1 MAGATTKIIAKM
13 LVIMVPS
20 LPAAAV
26 EGGASAAT
34 ALQAFHA
41 THDLYHA
48 APQNSTNAW
57 QFARTCFDLAD
68 FSTNNSERAAI
79 AQQGIAAARQAIA
92 LASNSAPAHY
102 YLGLNQGQL
111 ARTKSLGALP
121 LVSQMEREFL
131 AAANL
136 DAQFDYAGADRSL
149 GLLYRDAPAFGSVG
163 SRTKSRQHL
172 QRAAQLDPDY
182 PENQLNLVESN
193 LKWNDRNTARRE
205 LAKLESIWKSAH
217 EKFSGPT
224 WAASWT
230 DWEARYQS
238 AKKILDEPP
247 KPIETP
253 RH

>member
-1 MAGATTKIIAKM
+1 MHSATTKIILKL
-13 LVIMVPS
+13 LVIIAPS

-26 EGGASAAT
+26 QGDASAA
-34 ALQAFHA
+34 ALQTFRTA
-41 THDLYHA
+41 HDQYHA

-136 DAQFDYAGADRSL
+136 DAQFDYAGPDRSL
-149 GLLYRDAPAFGSVG
+149 GLLYRDAPAFGSIG

-205 LAKLESIWKSAH
+205 LGKLEAIWKPAH
-217 EKFSGPT
+217 EKFAGQA
-224 WAASWT
+224 WATNWI

>member
-1 MAGATTKIIAKM
+1 MHSATINIISKLL
-13 LVIMVPS
+13 LVLTPA

-26 EGGASAAT
+26 EAGASAA

-41 THDLYHA
+41 AQDQYHA

-57 QFARTCFDLAD
+57 QFARTCYDLAD

-79 AQQGIAAARQAIA
+79 AQQGIAAAHQAIA

-102 YLGLNQGQL
+102 YLGDNQGQL
-111 ARTKSLGALP
+111 ARTKTLGALP

-131 AAANL
+131 TAASL
-136 DAQFDYAGADRSL
+136 DPQFDYAGPDRAL
-149 GLLYRDAPAFGSVG
+149 GMLYRDAPAFGSIG

-172 QRAAQLDPDY
+172 QRAIQLAPDY
-182 PENQLNLVESN
+182 PDNQLTLIESN
-193 LKWNDRNTARRE
+193 IKWNDRNAARRE
-205 LAKLESIWKSAH
+205 LAKLESTWKSAH
-217 EKFSGPT
+217 EKYSGPD
-224 WAASWT
+224 AAANWP

-238 AKKILDEPP
+238 AKKTLEEPP